1 MYLPPCVY
9 TSRKHSPVHFKFWQ
23 CAHWAWE
30 WAGCEGLELV
40 HWGEARPREETERL
54 ELHPQFRTRSKG
66 RETHT
71 QKQPHEQGCQNSHY
85 HVEMVHSPQLP
96 WNLPH
101 TCFLSVTEPNWRQG
115 SGGRWE
121 RGTQPRQTEVTG
133 EFEIGTSFHVFFSL
147 QTLRKKLGTN
157 NSSNQIKYKGIE
169 IVWNNDP
176 WVSAFREEQFSS
188 SQQTQSS
195 STATALPA
203 SNPISI
209 GYCMSSKINGCKP
222 RFSIL

>member
-30 WAGCEGLELV
+30 WAGCERLELA
-40 HWGEARPREETERL
+40 HWGEARPREETGRL

-71 QKQPHEQGCQNSHY
+71 QKQPRQQGCQNSHY
-85 HVEMVHSPQLP
+85 HVEMVHSPQSP
-96 WNLPH
+96 APH
-101 TCFLSVTEPNWRQG
+101 MHPLSHWAKLEAEIWWTVGE
-115 SGGRWE
+115 
-121 RGTQPRQTEVTG
+121 GTQPRQTEVTG

-147 QTLRKKLGTN
+147 QTLREKLGTN

-169 IVWNNDP
+169 IVWNKDP
-176 WVSAFREEQFSS
+176 WVSAFREEQFNS

-203 SNPISI
+203 SNPISV

-222 RFSIL
+222 LFSIL